1 MESEQMTAL
10 ILASAPERE
19 YDYVR
24 ELAQQADCIVCADG
38 GVRHAR
44 ACGLHPDLVIGDFD
58 SGTLPADCE
67 VIRLKPEKDDS
78 DLMCCVREV
87 IRRGADTIWIAC
99 ASGGRIDHFLANLS
113 LLEYLDREGINA
125 LFFDSRNRVRFHGG
139 GPQRYTAD
147 PAYRYVGI
155 IPLDAQLHGV
165 TLRGLKY
172 PLTDADLD
180 RASVI
185 SISNEAVSAE
195 YSIAIKDGRALVVES
210 RD

>member
-1 MESEQMTAL
+1 MESEQMTVLL
-10 ILASAPERE
+10 IASAPERE
-19 YDYVR
+19 YAYVK
-24 ELAQQADCIVCADG
+24 ELAQRADCIVCADG

-67 VIRLKPEKDDS
+67 VIRLRPEKDDS
-78 DLMCCVREV
+78 DLMCCVKEV

-99 ASGGRIDHFLANLS
+99 ASGGRIDHFLSNLS
-113 LLEYLDREGINA
+113 LLEYLDRRGIRA

-139 GPQRYTAD
+139 GTQRLTAD

-155 IPLDAQLHGV
+155 IPLDAELHGV

-172 PLTDADLD
+172 PLTGAALD
-180 RASVI
+180 RAAVI
-185 SISNEAVSAE
+185 SISNEAVSPE
-195 YSIAIKDGRALVVES
+195 YRITIEDGRALVVES

>member
-99 ASGGRIDHFLANLS
+99 ASGGRIDHFLANLF
-113 LLEYLDREGINA
+113 LLEYLDRRGIRA

-155 IPLDAQLHGV
+155 IPLDAQLRGV

>member
-99 ASGGRIDHFLANLS
+99 ASGGRIDHFLANLF
-113 LLEYLDREGINA
+113 LLEYLGREGIDA

-155 IPLDAQLHGV
+155 IPLDAQLRGV

>member
-24 ELAQQADCIVCADG
+24 KLAQQADCIVCADG

-99 ASGGRIDHFLANLS
+99 ASGGRIDHFLANLF
-113 LLEYLDREGINA
+113 LLEYLGREGIDA

-155 IPLDAQLHGV
+155 IPLDAQLRGV

-185 SISNEAVSAE
+185 SISNEVVSAE

>member
-78 DLMCCVREV
+78 DLMCCAREA

-99 ASGGRIDHFLANLS
+99 ASGGRIDHFLANLF
-113 LLEYLDREGINA
+113 LLEYLGREGIDA
-125 LFFDSRNRVRFHGG
+125 LFFDFIQILTRSRQF
-139 GPQRYTAD
+139 
-147 PAYRYVGI
+147 
-155 IPLDAQLHGV
+155 LSF
-165 TLRGLKY
+165 LRLWYKMM
-172 PLTDADLD
+172 LTIRRNAH
-180 RASVI
+180 A
-185 SISNEAVSAE
+185 AA
-195 YSIAIKDGRALVVES
+195 IAAMARGRAVRLMKKS
-210 RD
+210 P

>member
-78 DLMCCVREV
+78 DLMCCAREA

-99 ASGGRIDHFLANLS
+99 ASGGRIDHFLANLF
-113 LLEYLDREGINA
+113 LLEYLGREGVDA

-139 GPQRYTAD
+139 GTQRYTAD

-172 PLTDADLD
+172 PLTDAELD

-195 YSIAIKDGRALVVES
+195 YSITIKDGRALVVES

>member
-19 YDYVR
+19 YEYVR
-24 ELAQQADCIVCADG
+24 KLARQADCIVCADG

-78 DLMCCVREV
+78 DLMCCAREA

-99 ASGGRIDHFLANLS
+99 ASGGRIDHFLANLF
-113 LLEYLDREGINA
+113 LLEYLGREGVDA

-139 GPQRYTAD
+139 GTQRYTAD

-195 YSIAIKDGRALVVES
+195 YSITIEDGRALVVES